1 MLILFCI
8 GIFAG
13 LIEASAGGS
22 GLISLPTL
30 IFYGLT
36 PLQAIATSKFQYAF
50 GAVAAIVRFERAG
63 LNEWREIAPLVIA
76 AMLAG
81 SSGAYFLTHL
91 SSAALQAIIPFLLIF
106 SAIYFS
112 YSSRIT
118 NQSSHPRISNRYF
131 ALFVVPAIAGYD
143 GFFGVGSASFYM
155 AAFVLLLGLNI
166 REATARTKIVDFAS
180 GVSALIV
187 LALDGHVL
195 LLPGLALGAGQLIGG
210 YLGAGLVLRFGAK
223 WVRPVIVIVSIGMA
237 VDLLVKKFF

>member
-1 MLILFCI
+1 
-8 GIFAG
+8 
-13 LIEASAGGS
+13 
-22 GLISLPTL
+22 
-30 IFYGLT
+30 
-36 PLQAIATSKFQYAF
+36 
-50 GAVAAIVRFERAG
+50 
-63 LNEWREIAPLVIA
+63 
-76 AMLAG
+76 
-81 SSGAYFLTHL
+81 
-91 SSAALQAIIPFLLIF
+91 
-106 SAIYFS
+106 
-112 YSSRIT
+112 
-118 NQSSHPRISNRYF
+118 
-131 ALFVVPAIAGYD
+131 
-143 GFFGVGSASFYM
+143 M